1 MRKNENEIFQKGDL
15 LPEKLSKYFIGRVY
29 LQRLTD
35 KGGPITNVTFEPG
48 SRNNWH
54 IHHKSGQI
62 LLCTQGHGWYQIW
75 GEEQQKLNQGDV
87 VEILPEIKHWH
98 GAAKDSWFSHL
109 AMEIP
114 AEGSSVEWLE
124 PVDDDLYDKLV

>member
-1 MRKNENEIFQKGDL
+1 MSNNGNEIFKKGDL
-15 LPEKLSKYFIGRVY
+15 LPESLSKYFIGKVY

-35 KGGPITNVTFEPG
+35 KGGPIVNVTFEPC

-62 LLCTQGHGWYQIW
+62 LLCTQGRGWYQIW
-75 GEEQQKLNQGDV
+75 GEEPYELHQGDV
-87 VEILPEIKHWH
+87 VEILPEVKHWH
-98 GAAKDSWFSHL
+98 GAAKDSFFSHL

-114 AEGSSVEWLE
+114 AYGSSVEWLE
-124 PVDDDLYDKLV
+124 PIDEEFYNKLI